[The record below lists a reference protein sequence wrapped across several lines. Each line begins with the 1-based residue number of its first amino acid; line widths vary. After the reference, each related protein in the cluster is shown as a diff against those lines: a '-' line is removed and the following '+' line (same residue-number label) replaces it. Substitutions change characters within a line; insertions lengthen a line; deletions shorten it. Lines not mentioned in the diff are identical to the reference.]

1 MGGEQVESLSDDL
14 TRWLDEKA
22 EELGTTRADVVSR
35 AVTAYRLVDENEDA
49 AAEATVA
56 SDADA
61 LEARVDELES
71 TFRERLTDVRER
83 VVQVKR
89 ESDAKAPADHD
100 HPDLSERVD
109 SLDET
114 VDALER
120 RVAEGFENYEE
131 ILEYLTETTDGTSEK
146 LDTLATAVV
155 DLRRRAGELEHGRAE
170 RAAGAELRREAN
182 QLGVEKATCEHCDSS
197 VLLGLLDGP
206 YCPHCGSTFERVTP
220 KRGLFGSATLST
232 GRRPALERPES
243 NDEDAPGDLFETDEA
258 G

>member
-1 MGGEQVESLSDDL
+1 MESLSDDL

-22 EELGTTRADVVSR
+22 DELGTTRSDVVSR

-61 LEARVDELES
+61 LAARVDELEA
-71 TFRERLTDVRER
+71 TLREKLTDVRER

-100 HPDLSERVD
+100 HPGLSERVD
-109 SLDET
+109 ALD
-114 VDALER
+114 R
-120 RVAEGFENYEE
+120 RVAEGFDNYEE

-155 DLRRRAGELEHGRAE
+155 DLRRRAGELEHARAE

-182 QLGVEKATCEHCDSS
+182 RLGVEKATCEHCDSS

-243 NDEDAPGDLFETDEA
+243 NDGDAPGDLFETDEA